1 MRTSPAA
8 VTDGNLACRP
18 FVAGRIPSVK
28 AWADPCGAAPRN
40 CGGVCHGSRGNGHL
54 ATRHG
59 HLATV
64 HTTFVTGNGQI
75 RKVSRALRGIRC
87 AHCRGNAVCRPLCAA
102 MPCMVC
108 SLLCVVCML
117 HACNVAQAGSDAAL
131 SKAAH
136 ASDSPPLPAR
146 PTATH
151 DGGDVESQDGVS
163 ERADGRASAERS
175 RSARSLAEAL
185 FPQRHGTSLRA
196 ATGGILESGTHAHA
210 QRAWRG
216 TRAPFGALSRWSGC
230 GRTMLPLTPI
240 AGYSAG

>member
-1 MRTSPAA
+1 MR
-8 VTDGNLACRP
+8 
-18 FVAGRIPSVK
+18 
-28 AWADPCGAAPRN
+28 
-40 CGGVCHGSRGNGHL
+40 
-54 ATRHG
+54 
-59 HLATV
+59 
-64 HTTFVTGNGQI
+64 
-75 RKVSRALRGIRC
+75 
-87 AHCRGNAVCRPLCAA
+87 
-102 MPCMVC
+102 
-108 SLLCVVCML
+108 

-146 PTATH
+146 PTATNDEDDEDDDDDGGG

-196 ATGGILESGTHAHA
+196 ATGGILESGTHAHS

-216 TRAPFGALSRWSGC
+216 TCAPFGALSRWSGC